1 MDGILRKKVFVIDGD
16 PERVCETMTI
26 SDIVAENTINTKISN
41 LSQGVYVM
49 YLAVS
54 SWIDQTHG

>member
-26 SDIVAENTINTKISN
+26 SDIVAENTINTKIPIIMPVIVTGIFRRN
-41 LSQGVYVM
+41 F
-49 YLAVS
+49 
-54 SWIDQTHG
+54 